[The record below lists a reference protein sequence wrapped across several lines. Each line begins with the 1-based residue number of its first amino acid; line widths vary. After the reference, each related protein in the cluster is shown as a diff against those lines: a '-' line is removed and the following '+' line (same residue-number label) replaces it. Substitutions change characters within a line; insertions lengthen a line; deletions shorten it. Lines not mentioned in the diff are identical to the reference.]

1 MGRDCFGLGR
11 DVWQDGVRRLPPC
24 APVHP
29 PSPFLIALVLIA
41 RPVPPVRS
49 SSLVCNQSQLVPSL
63 SMMEPR
69 GSSQRDCA
77 KYRSHRPLPAS
88 PVRAGSLPFGAAR
101 TRDDVAVTVDMRTL

>member
-1 MGRDCFGLGR
+1 MGRDCIGLGR
-11 DVWQDGVRRLPPC
+11 EAWQDGVRRLATR

-29 PSPFLIALVLIA
+29 PAPFLIALVLIA
-41 RPVPPVRS
+41 RPVPLVSS

-63 SMMEPR
+63 SMMEHR
-69 GSSQRDCA
+69 DSSQRGCA

-101 TRDDVAVTVDMRTL
+101 TRNDVAMTMDMRTL

>member
-1 MGRDCFGLGR
+1 M
-11 DVWQDGVRRLPPC
+11 RRLPPR

-41 RPVPPVRS
+41 RPVPLVRS
-49 SSLVCNQSQLVPSL
+49 SSLVCNQSQLVPSP

-69 GSSQRDCA
+69 GSRQRDCV
-77 KYRSHRPLPAS
+77 KCRSHRPLPAS

-101 TRDDVAVTVDMRTL
+101 TRNDVAVTVDMRTL

>member
-1 MGRDCFGLGR
+1 M
-11 DVWQDGVRRLPPC
+11 
-24 APVHP
+24 
-29 PSPFLIALVLIA
+29 IA
-41 RPVPPVRS
+41 RPDPDRASRSARS

-69 GSSQRDCA
+69 DSSQRGCA

-101 TRDDVAVTVDMRTL
+101 TRDDVAVAVTVDMRTL